1 MYIKVRILV
10 VVYNKILYSP
20 MGFSMT
26 SIQTGGNVGLPFDGN
41 TNSSVCKLS
50 HPVYDRQTFYT
61 CLH

>member
-26 SIQTGGNVGLPFDGN
+26 SIQTGGNVG
-41 TNSSVCKLS
+41 
-50 HPVYDRQTFYT
+50 VYDLKVIHISLLQLFIKVVS
-61 CLH
+61 CSWPAMVIG